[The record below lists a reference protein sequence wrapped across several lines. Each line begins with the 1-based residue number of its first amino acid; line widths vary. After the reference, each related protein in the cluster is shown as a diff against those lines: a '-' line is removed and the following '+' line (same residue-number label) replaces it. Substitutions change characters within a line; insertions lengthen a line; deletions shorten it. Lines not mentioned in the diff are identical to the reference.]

1 MKVAVVGAGPAG
13 ALIAC
18 GLAERGCDVTL
29 FERRSDPLRVP
40 DAQRTIQL
48 SLSPRGL
55 KALEAVG
62 LREAVMARG
71 IPLAARA
78 FHPRDG
84 ASRLLP
90 YPDPTW
96 RNASIDRHTLA
107 ATVLDRAL
115 AQPRLTTRFGVT
127 VADVEVR
134 SAGVITQASDG
145 TLSHEQFDLVIGAD
159 GVASQVRAAL
169 VRSPEVD
176 FAKRVS
182 PWGYAELSFTLPEGD
197 AYRVPAI
204 HVFPRETFFIACFP
218 GRDGKL
224 HGTLVAQHSAWQAA
238 RDAGSLAA
246 LLRRELPDLIPC
258 LTRPIEQVAVRS
270 LLPITIVRCGSWT
283 DGERLLLAGD
293 AAHATAPF
301 MGQGVNIGLEDGAA
315 LLRVWDEQSG
325 DRQRVCEA
333 YQRERVAEGLACCD
347 LSERAADLLLR
358 MPPENPPPTP
368 HPLTRLNFMGHRYAD
383 VARDIIPGWQPEI
396 YAQAAAPALGD
407 GLQFPAALLEPF
419 DASPGALLFRQ
430 GDNADELLVLQSG
443 SVQVA
448 SPTLGALSLRGP
460 TVIGEMGWLGS
471 PHRTASVTCETP
483 CSLARLSYAKL
494 DAFCSTQP
502 ALALPL
508 LRQLATLAMERLNGR
523 FHRAPSYLIL
533 QAGAEAQQLERL
545 ATDFREL
552 LAGTALIGGEREA
565 EILERSG
572 LRLTRLLPEE
582 HLVEALLLAI
592 DAGELAGAVLFG
604 SLATSR
610 QLTHR
615 LDAKGVAW
623 TTNEDEAR
631 ALLKRRAEGTLP
643 SGLHAVL
650 TPA

>member
-483 CSLARLSYAKL
+483 ARSHGSPTPN
-494 DAFCSTQP
+494 STPSAAHSRRSRCHCCASSQHW
-502 ALALPL
+502 
-508 LRQLATLAMERLNGR
+508 RWNG
-523 FHRAPSYLIL
+523 ST
-533 QAGAEAQQLERL
+533 GASTARL
-545 ATDFREL
+545 ATSSCRL
-552 LAGTALIGGEREA
+552 VPRRSSSNGSRPTSANSSRAPRSSA
-565 EILERSG
+565 ESGRRRSWNAAACDSPACC
-572 LRLTRLLPEE
+572 LKNTLSRRSCWPSTR
-582 HLVEALLLAI
+582 AN
-592 DAGELAGAVLFG
+592 
-604 SLATSR
+604 SLAPSSS
-610 QLTHR
+610 
-615 LDAKGVAW
+615 
-623 TTNEDEAR
+623 AR
-631 ALLKRRAEGTLP
+631 
-643 SGLHAVL
+643 SQ
-650 TPA
+650 PAGS

>member
-18 GLAERGCDVTL
+18 GLAERGCAVTL
-29 FERRSDPLRVP
+29 FERRRDPLGVP

-55 KALEAVG
+55 TALEAVG
-62 LREAVMARG
+62 LREAVSAHA
-71 IPLAARA
+71 IPLEARC
-78 FHPRDG
+78 FHPREG
-84 ASRLLP
+84 ASRVLR

-107 ATVLDRAL
+107 ATVLARAL
-115 AQPRLTTRFGVT
+115 SQPGLTTRFGAT
-127 VADVEVR
+127 VADVDVR
-134 SAGVITQASDG
+134 SAAVITRASDG
-145 TLSHEQFDLVIGAD
+145 SLSHEQFDLVIGAD

-182 PWGYAELSFTLPEGD
+182 PWGYAELSFTLPPGD

-204 HVFPRETFFIACFP
+204 HVFPRETFFIASFP
-218 GRDGKL
+218 GRDGSL

-238 RDAGSLAA
+238 RDAGRLTD
-246 LLRRELPDLIPC
+246 LLRRELPDLVPC
-258 LTRPIEQVAVRS
+258 LSRPIEQVTDRP

-283 DGERLLLAGD
+283 DGEKLLLAGD

-315 LLRVWDEQSG
+315 LLRAWDEAGG
-325 DRQRVCEA
+325 DRTRLCAA
-333 YQRERVAEGLACCD
+333 YQEERVAEGLACCD

-358 MPPENPPPTP
+358 MPPESPPPTP
-368 HPLTRLNFMGHRYAD
+368 HPLTRLNFLGHRYAE
-383 VARDIIPGWQPEI
+383 VARDVIPGWQPEI

-407 GLQFPAALLEPF
+407 GLQLPTALLEPF
-419 DASPGALLFRQ
+419 DASPGHALFRQ
-430 GDNADELLVLQSG
+430 GDDADELLVLQSG
-443 SVQVA
+443 SVQVT
-448 SPTLGALSLRGP
+448 SPTLGSLSLRGP
-460 TVIGEMGWLGS
+460 TVIGEMGWLGR
-471 PHRTASVTCETP
+471 PLRTANVTCETP

-494 DAFCSTQP
+494 DAFCTTQP
-502 ALALPL
+502 AVALPL

-533 QAGAEAQQLERL
+533 EAGEDAQQLERL
-545 ATDFREL
+545 AADFREL

-565 EILERSG
+565 EILGRSG
-572 LRLTRLLPEE
+572 LRLTRLLPDD
-582 HLVEALLLAI
+582 HLVEALLQSI
-592 DAGELAGAVLFG
+592 ESGELAGAVLLG
-604 SLATSR
+604 DLARNAAVTG
-610 QLTHR
+610 R
-615 LDAKGVAW
+615 LDAASVAW
-623 TTNEDEAR
+623 TSDEPQAR
-631 ALLKRRAEGTLP
+631 NLLQRSAQVAP
-643 SGLHAVL
+643 ASGLHTVV